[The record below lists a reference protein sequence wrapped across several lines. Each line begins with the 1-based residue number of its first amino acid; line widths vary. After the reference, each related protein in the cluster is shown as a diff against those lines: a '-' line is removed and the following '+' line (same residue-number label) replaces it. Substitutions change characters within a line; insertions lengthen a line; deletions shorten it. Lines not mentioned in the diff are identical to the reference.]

1 MRQRPGLIPG
11 WGTESFGR
19 SPLAGPRARFRL
31 KMVGVAGGRDINGG
45 ATEVATAFLRGQQAF
60 RAARLAIAPAADN
73 RPAMSCLVLFSRR
86 VGRTGWKA

>member
-45 ATEVATAFLRGQQAF
+45 AAEVATAFLRGQQAF
-60 RAARLAIAPAADN
+60 GQRGWPL
-73 RPAMSCLVLFSRR
+73 RPPPITGPQCLV
-86 VGRTGWKA
+86 